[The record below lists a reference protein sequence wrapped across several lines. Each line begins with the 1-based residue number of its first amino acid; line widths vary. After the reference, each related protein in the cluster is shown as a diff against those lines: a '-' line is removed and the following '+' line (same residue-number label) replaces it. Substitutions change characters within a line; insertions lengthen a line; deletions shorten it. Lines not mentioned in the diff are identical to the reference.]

1 MHDLNREQRL
11 LWKET
16 ARQRRALSCQPWVA
30 QAAGEQ
36 MRSVCHFW
44 ATMPRGSGVCEAEI
58 KQPTRPR
65 RKPFWSGLRGRSVW
79 DREEKRMGGRGEEGR
94 KEKARTE
101 ERK

>member
-1 MHDLNREQRL
+1 MHDLNGEQRL
-11 LWKET
+11 LWKKK
-16 ARQRRALSCQPWVA
+16 ARQRRALSCQPG
-30 QAAGEQ
+30 QQSAGEQ
-36 MRSVCHFW
+36 MRSVCHSW
-44 ATMPRGSGVCEAEI
+44 ATMPRGSGVWGAEI

-79 DREEKRMGGRGEEGR
+79 DREENRMRGRGEEGR